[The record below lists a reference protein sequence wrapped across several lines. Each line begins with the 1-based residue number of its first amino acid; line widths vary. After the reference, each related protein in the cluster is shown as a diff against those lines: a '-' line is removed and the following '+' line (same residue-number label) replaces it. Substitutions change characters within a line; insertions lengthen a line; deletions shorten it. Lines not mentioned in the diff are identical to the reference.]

1 MRHDGRLSP
10 VELMRRLTLS
20 LERIAAHGLTSG
32 AIQGASE
39 GLQAELPGLDGQLRQ
54 LIQDAVAL
62 LAREVEVAA
71 ERPRGSWSRSLVES
85 AVQGVVAELR
95 RSMPGA
101 DALSHDLLERVNG
114 WLDHSAKAA
123 DQRQRELRQPGARA
137 RTLATGAVRGAVLEL
152 EHEMPV
158 LAPIA
163 SEVAS
168 QAGRGLVEGLSTAL
182 DARTERLDEVLEQ
195 VGRRFIHAVVGQ
207 LELELKEHRERSDV
221 DVGVVVATMAERTA
235 TATVRGASEELRRQ
249 LRTTRDELGNPS
261 LRSASREVTLGV
273 FSALSERLRMPLAVA
288 MGAGG
293 ALMLTAFTLAR
304 RR

>member
-39 GLQAELPGLDGQLRQ
+39 GLQAELPGLDGQLRE
-54 LIQDAVAL
+54 LIQDVVAL
-62 LAREVEVAA
+62 LAREVEEAS
-71 ERPRGSWSRSLVES
+71 ERPPGTWSRSLAEN
-85 AVQGVVAELR
+85 AVKGVVAELR

-101 DALSHDLLERVNG
+101 DALSHELLERVNA
-114 WLDHSAKAA
+114 WLDRSSRVAE
-123 DQRQRELRQPGARA
+123 QRQRELRQPGARA

-168 QAGRGLVEGLSTAL
+168 QAGRGLVEGLGTAL
-182 DARTERLDEVLEQ
+182 EARAERFDEVLESA
-195 VGRRFIHAVVGQ
+195 GRRFIHAVVEQ
-207 LELELKEHRERSDV
+207 LEMEVTARRESSDV
-221 DVGVVVATMAERTA
+221 DVGLVVATMAERTA
-235 TATVRGASEELRRQ
+235 SATVRGASEELRRQ
-249 LRTTRDELGNPS
+249 LRATRDELGSPS
-261 LRSASREVTLGV
+261 LRGASREVALGV
-273 FSALSERLRMPLAVA
+273 FSALSERLKVPLAIA
-288 MGAGG
+288 AGAGG

>member
-1 MRHDGRLSP
+1 
-10 VELMRRLTLS
+10 MRRLTLS

-221 DVGVVVATMAERTA
+221 GVVVATMAERTA